1 MLSSYEKHV
10 LKKQKLFID
19 VQATANVPLFIY
31 FFLKE
36 NKLFVLKA
44 ENSPHIID
52 ALMDYFK
59 LNTIGGIRSQHTT
72 PSALSKNRLKES
84 HVSKVLQIY

>member
-1 MLSSYEKHV
+1 MKSI
-10 LKKQKLFID
+10 LKKQELFID
-19 VQATANVPLFIY
+19 VQATANVPLFIF

-52 ALMDYFK
+52 ALMVYFK
-59 LNTIGGIRSQHTT
+59 LNTKEGI
-72 PSALSKNRLKES
+72 N
-84 HVSKVLQIY
+84 

>member
-1 MLSSYEKHV
+1 MLSSFEKHTKETKT
-10 LKKQKLFID
+10 LYRCTGNRKC
-19 VQATANVPLFIY
+19 TTIY
-31 FFLKE
+31 FFFLKE

-59 LNTIGGIRSQHTT
+59 LNTIGGIS
-72 PSALSKNRLKES
+72 
-84 HVSKVLQIY
+84 